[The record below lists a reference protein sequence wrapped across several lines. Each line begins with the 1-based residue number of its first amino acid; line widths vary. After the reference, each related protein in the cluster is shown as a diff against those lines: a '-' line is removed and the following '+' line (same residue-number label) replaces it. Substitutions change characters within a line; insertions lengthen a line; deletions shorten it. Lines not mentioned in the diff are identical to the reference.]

1 MAKDNLLEKASAE
14 AEYKIINEQKFQYWE
29 SILGKTVLSIL
40 LEKNENIRAYIK
52 SEKSFC
58 TLSFNQYVISRE
70 HHKQILEFE
79 GLTWKRG
86 IYFDSFYQPII
97 ENAAG
102 LVASELRDYKDY
114 FDSQIY
120 SDFSKQLAHRL
131 QALCMRTLIKK
142 MHECKDQKMLKGEDT
157 KEEYEYFCSHMLRDE
172 EYVKGIFEEFPI
184 LDRCVYE
191 QTKNM
196 ADYYVEIV
204 KYFVKDRIKIQ
215 EEWDSFSEYRQITG
229 IRGGFADVHNQG
241 RQVMEV
247 CFENNRKLLYKP
259 RSMENEKG
267 FMDLLQWISTR
278 TGTRQ
283 HQYAFLSFHDHSWTE
298 MVEHASCGSKEELQR
313 YYVRFGEQ
321 LFLTY
326 LLGTKDLHSENLISA
341 GEYPVLIDLETLVNL
356 RNHKAPSTAEEEIQY
371 QLFYSVLSTGLLP
384 FYSWNKGGRGVDN
397 SALGGKG
404 GQKYPFRIPV
414 IVN

>member
-172 EYVKGIFEEFPI
+172 EYVKGIFEE
-184 LDRCVYE
+184 
-191 QTKNM
+191 
-196 ADYYVEIV
+196 
-204 KYFVKDRIKIQ
+204 
-215 EEWDSFSEYRQITG
+215 
-229 IRGGFADVHNQG
+229 
-241 RQVMEV
+241 
-247 CFENNRKLLYKP
+247 
-259 RSMENEKG
+259 
-267 FMDLLQWISTR
+267 LLQ
-278 TGTRQ
+278 
-283 HQYAFLSFHDHSWTE
+283 
-298 MVEHASCGSKEELQR
+298 
-313 YYVRFGEQ
+313 
-321 LFLTY
+321 
-326 LLGTKDLHSENLISA
+326 
-341 GEYPVLIDLETLVNL
+341 
-356 RNHKAPSTAEEEIQY
+356 
-371 QLFYSVLSTGLLP
+371 
-384 FYSWNKGGRGVDN
+384 
-397 SALGGKG
+397 
-404 GQKYPFRIPV
+404 FRLWQ
-414 IVN
+414 NCN